1 MATITKAQVFP
12 VNPGAVQEA
21 NLTIYSGSFIPSVWS
36 SKLNVKFYAA
46 TTFGDVSNTNWEGD
60 IKSMGDKVIIN
71 NIPNISINAYK
82 VGMGLT
88 YEIPAPST
96 IELQVDQGYYF
107 GVNVNDVMEYQAQP
121 NLMDMFTTDAANQ
134 MKIQVD
140 RECLNAVVTGCDP
153 ANVGATA
160 GKISASYNF
169 GTDLAPVAL
178 VSGPA
183 GTPAG
188 SLNIL
193 QTITAMASA
202 LDEQN
207 VPETDRFLIL
217 TPVERNMLMSS
228 NLAQAQ
234 FMGDSTSIV
243 RNGKIG
249 RIDRFD
255 VYVSNLLPKAAPGFS
270 YGDATLGNPPT
281 VVTNAL
287 KRHALFAGHKSAWT
301 FASQINKVESIP
313 NPSDFGQLVR
323 GLVVYG
329 RKTVKPEGV
338 VLVQAAG

>member
-1 MATITKAQVFP
+1 MATVTPAAVTP
-12 VNPGAVQEA
+12 VLAPFNTSPA
-21 NLTIYSGSFIPSVWS
+21 YSGTFIPSVWS

-71 NIPNISINAYK
+71 NIPSITINAYS
-82 VGMGLT
+82 VGTTLT
-88 YEIPAPST
+88 YEVPAPST
-96 IELQVDQGYYF
+96 IELQVDKGYYF
-107 GVNVNDVMEYQAQP
+107 GVNVSDVLEYQAQP

-134 MKIQVD
+134 MKIKVD
-140 RECLNAVVTGCDP
+140 AECLQAVVTGCDA

-160 GKISASYNF
+160 GKLSASYNF
-169 GTDLAPVAL
+169 GTDLAPLAL
-178 VSGPA
+178 TGGAA
-183 GTPAG
+183 G
-188 SLNIL
+188 NIL

-207 VPETDRFLIL
+207 VPESDRFLIL

-255 VYVSNLLPKAAPGFS
+255 VYVSNLLPKGAPGQDYFGGAMAS
-270 YGDATLGNPPT
+270 
-281 VVTNAL
+281 AL
-287 KRHALFAGHKSAWT
+287 KRHAMYAGHKSAWT

-329 RKTVKPEGV
+329 RKVVKPEGV

>member
-1 MATITKAQVFP
+1 MATITPAAVMP
-12 VNPGAVQEA
+12 VVAPFNTTPS
-21 NLTIYSGSFIPSVWS
+21 YSGTFIPTVWS

-60 IKSMGDKVIIN
+60 IKSMGDKVVIN
-71 NIPNISINAYK
+71 NIPSITINTYSIGTA
-82 VGMGLT
+82 LT
-88 YEIPAPST
+88 YEVPAPNT
-96 IELQVDQGYYF
+96 IELQVDKGYYF
-107 GVNVNDVMEYQAQP
+107 GVNVSDVLEYQAQP

-140 RECLNAVVTGCDP
+140 RECLQAVVTGCDP

-160 GKISASYNF
+160 GKISGSYSF
-169 GTDLAPVAL
+169 GTDAVPVVL
-178 VSGPA
+178 TG
-183 GTPAG
+183 GTTG
-188 SLNIL
+188 NIL

-234 FMGDSTSIV
+234 FMGDATSMV

-255 VYVSNLLPKAAPGFS
+255 VYVSNLLPKAAAGQDYAGGAS
-270 YGDATLGNPPT
+270 AGA
-281 VVTNAL
+281 V
-287 KRHALFAGHKSAWT
+287 KRHGLYAGHKSAWT